1 MTTTIKPMGYRHTKQ
16 EILDGALALAFD
28 DGLSQLTYGRVA
40 KRLGISDRV
49 VVYYF
54 ASKAELVTEVLVS
67 IGTRFQRTL
76 EPAFGSPAGDHLELL
91 RAAWPVVARTD
102 ADAVFALFF
111 EANGLAAAGREP
123 YRTLVP
129 QLVEAW
135 ITWAAAFFQGTE
147 AERRTEA
154 ETAIALLDGL
164 LLLRQLAG
172 PAPADRAAQRIG
184 ITDRVRSGP
193 R

>member
-1 MTTTIKPMGYRHTKQ
+1 MGYRHTRE
-16 EILDGALALAFD
+16 EILDGALAVAFD

-40 KRLGISDRV
+40 KRLEISDRV

-54 ASKAELVTEVLVS
+54 PSKDDLVSEVLVAV
-67 IGTRFQRTL
+67 GAQLQQTL
-76 EPAFGSPAGDHLELL
+76 QPAFGSPASDHLELL
-91 RAAWPVVARTD
+91 RAAWPILAQAD

-129 QLVEAW
+129 QLVDAW
-135 ITWAAAFFQGTE
+135 ITWAAEFFQGTP
-147 AERRTEA
+147 AQRRTEA

-172 PAPADRAAQRIG
+172 PEAAARAAR
-184 ITDRVRSGP
+184 RVGV
-193 R
+193 

>member
-1 MTTTIKPMGYRHTKQ
+1 MGYRHTRE
-16 EILDGALALAFD
+16 EILDGALAVAFD

-40 KRLGISDRV
+40 KRLEISDRV

-54 ASKAELVTEVLVS
+54 PSKDDLVSEVLVAV
-67 IGTRFQRTL
+67 GAQLQQTL
-76 EPAFGSPAGDHLELL
+76 EPAFGSPASDHLELL
-91 RAAWPVVARTD
+91 RAAWPILAQAE

-129 QLVEAW
+129 QLVDAW
-135 ITWAAAFFQGTE
+135 ITWAAEFFQGTP
-147 AERRTEA
+147 AQRRTEA

-172 PAPADRAAQRIG
+172 PEAAARAAG
-184 ITDRVRSGP
+184 RVGV
-193 R
+193 

>member
-1 MTTTIKPMGYRHTKQ
+1 MGYRHTRE
-16 EILDGALALAFD
+16 EILDGALAVAFD

-54 ASKAELVTEVLVS
+54 ASKSELVSEVLVS
-67 IGTRFQRTL
+67 VGTQFQRTL
-76 EPAFGSPAGDHLELL
+76 EPAFGSPARDHLELL
-91 RAAWPVVARTD
+91 RAAWPIVARTD